1 MLHFDRRATKPIAL
15 SMNKKR
21 CFVFSMLMMVESTV
35 EQLRLTSGRDE
46 EFAKNAR
53 ILCRLRWMAWL
64 AVLYE
69 IPGNEGVR

>member
-1 MLHFDRRATKPIAL
+1 
-15 SMNKKR
+15 
-21 CFVFSMLMMVESTV
+21 MLMMVESTV